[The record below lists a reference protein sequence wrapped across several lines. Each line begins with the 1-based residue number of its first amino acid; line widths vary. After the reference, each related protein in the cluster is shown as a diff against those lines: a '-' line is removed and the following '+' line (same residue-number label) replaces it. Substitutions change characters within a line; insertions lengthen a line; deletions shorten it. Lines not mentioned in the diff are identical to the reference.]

1 MLAKKF
7 NTLSIE
13 IIQGDISEIKA
24 DALVNAANNH
34 LYMGAGVAGALKRKG
49 GVEIEKEAVKKG
61 PIEIGG
67 AIETGAY
74 KLQAKYVIHAA
85 VMGMDFETDERYI
98 REATMNT
105 LILANKLKV
114 KTIAFPALGT
124 GVGRFSL
131 KRCAEIMF
139 DEILKFDREKNS
151 FIEKVFLVLF
161 TKKAFDEFEEIFRK
175 L

>member
-161 TKKAFDEFEEIFRK
+161 TKKAFDEFEEILRK